1 MEPVL
6 HGLSRVIGGPAAR
19 MAGVVTRA
27 QGTAAKLD
35 GETSSGQPPAS
46 DSAKTETVLSSLE
59 QPKS

>member
-1 MEPVL
+1 M
-6 HGLSRVIGGPAAR
+6 GCRAAQ

-27 QGTAAKLD
+27 QGTAAKPD

-46 DSAKTETVLSSLE
+46 VSAKTETVLSSLE

>member
-6 HGLSRVIGGPAAR
+6 HGLSRVMGCRAAH

-27 QGTAAKLD
+27 QGTAAKPD
-35 GETSSGQPPAS
+35 GETSSGQPPDS
-46 DSAKTETVLSSLE
+46 VSAKTETVRTYPE